1 MQDVNSRKLND
12 IFQIF
17 MTGILLKCSSL
28 DVVFVS
34 VLVSDL
40 EWSNWAMWIRS
51 DGLSLSDS
59 LEWFKEGGSG
69 VADWVSWDT
78 FVLWVGW
85 VSSVWVTLS
94 GDGLGL
100 VVELDGVGSGGESE
114 EGEEF
119 HFLN

>member
-1 MQDVNSRKLND
+1 M
-12 IFQIF
+12 
-17 MTGILLKCSSL
+17 
-28 DVVFVS
+28 DVVLVS

-40 EWSNWAMWIRS
+40 EWSNSAMWIRS

-59 LEWFKEGGSG
+59 FEWFQKGGGG
-69 VADWVSWDT
+69 VSDWVSWDT